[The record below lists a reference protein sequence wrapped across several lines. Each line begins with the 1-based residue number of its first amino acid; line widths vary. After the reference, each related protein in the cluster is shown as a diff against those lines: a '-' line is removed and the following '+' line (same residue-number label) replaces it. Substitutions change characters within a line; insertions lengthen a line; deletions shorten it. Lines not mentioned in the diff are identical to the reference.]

1 MADMAKKTISSVG
14 LKRQILQIFYK
25 DKELGDFE
33 ALMNTGRSA
42 VEQNKQLLKILNDL
56 RSATKGLKDP
66 LMRFG
71 LNATLIYGKDK
82 KKLIEILQEE
92 VK

>member
-1 MADMAKKTISSVG
+1 MADMAKKTIFSVG
-14 LKRQILQIFYK
+14 LRGQILQLLYK
-25 DKELGDFE
+25 DKELDYFE
-33 ALMNTGRSA
+33 ALMNTGKSA
-42 VEQNKQLLKILNDL
+42 VEQNKQLLKILKDL
-56 RSATKGLKDP
+56 RSATKGLRDP